1 MTLRAT
7 VEDTIYQYA
16 WGYDDDELDL
26 LAASF
31 AEQGTLNHAIDGS
44 FVSGRAAIRAWMDEK
59 RQVFRDAGEQPRH
72 MISGVVVTRDSE
84 EQASARCYMTM
95 VVTRSDG
102 TPYLHHA
109 GRYLDTLVK
118 VGDRWLFSERLI
130 RVDRDVEFPH
140 RKRSV

>member
-1 MTLRAT
+1 MTLRAA

-16 WGYDDDELDL
+16 WGYDDDELDV

-31 AEQGTLNHAIDGS
+31 AQEGTLNHAIDGS
-44 FVSGRAAIRAWMDEK
+44 FVSGREAIRAWMDDK
-59 RQVFRDAGEQPRH
+59 RQVFRSAGEQPRH
-72 MISGVVVTRDSE
+72 MISGVVVTREAEDE
-84 EQASARCYMTM
+84 VRARCYMTM

-102 TPYLHHA
+102 SVYLHHA

-118 VGDRWLFSERLI
+118 VADRWLFSERLI

-140 RKRSV
+140 RQRRA